1 MSFTF
6 DTELGV
12 HLRVGRDQKQ
22 IRSFLY
28 VCVHRSTV
36 DIHMVFFSSRSNP
49 QQHQTGLTKMP
60 KRANGGGVLT
70 SNELGVQAFG
80 LGNNGRNDLP
90 GFPPEVFV
98 SKYALPKV
106 VLVHSSR
113 SLGLAKA
120 VARASRFHGGQ
131 RAADR
136 AAIAKLRVR
145 DQVGRLMEQWTCLA
159 QRFGSENLGVRS
171 SGLRL
176 SPRVVFDR
184 LRSWLPRWLRQFP
197 KS

>member
-6 DTELGV
+6 NTELGV
-12 HLRVGRDQKQ
+12 HLRVGRNQKQ

-80 LGNNGRNDLP
+80 PGNNGRNDLP

-113 SLGLAKA
+113 SLAKA
-120 VARASRFHGGQ
+120 VARASRFRGGQ

-145 DQVGRLMEQWTCLA
+145 NQVGRLMEQWNCLA
-159 QRFGSENLGVRS
+159 QRFGSEKLGVRS

-176 SPRVVFDR
+176 SPRVVFDQ